1 MSEPR
6 EPVDRVFSAARKCS
20 AQISELLGSV
30 EGLRAEA
37 GALRTR
43 LAELHEAGQGDSG
56 GIPAK

>member
-1 MSEPR
+1 L
-6 EPVDRVFSAARKCS
+6 PVDRVFSAARKCS

-37 GALRTR
+37 EALRTR